1 MLAFASSRAKDSSGR
16 TRSSLHVLPF
26 GVPGETVTLATA
38 SEGFTGLAFSPDGKW
53 LAMTHRTRGD
63 HYDSD
68 EVGRRPPRKID
79 HLMFSL
85 NGEGFTIDRPA
96 HVYVIATDGSTGL
109 VNLTPGPH
117 ECSSPQW
124 FPDSSQLAV
133 DVTRHLVNYA
143 SDIGVVDVALPDGE
157 PGDDEDHPVR
167 LLTKGEGMYSVG
179 PVSTDGKAVI
189 VSGIDDSTIY
199 PQNSHIGTLPTNGV
213 GTPAWFTRA
222 IDRTWAPFMC
232 TNGPSWSEGGSVL
245 GAIED
250 RGNINVYRAYPEG
263 KDPEPVIAGDL
274 NVTGWSEGKLDGRG
288 VVAYT
293 ATTRDRPSE
302 LFIDVEGTSIQL
314 TTASSAFVERTK
326 PRPGEHFLA
335 PSGEHEVDA
344 WIFRPKDF
352 DPSQTYP
359 MLFNIHG
366 GPFTQYGNYHFDEFQ
381 MQAEAGYVVLCSNP
395 RGGSGRNDEWGKA
408 ILGPKHKEPGTG
420 WGGADYE
427 DCLAVVD
434 AALDKFDFIDPDRVG
449 VLGGSYGGYMTSWI
463 LTHTDRF
470 AAGCSERAVNNL
482 ETLEHYSDIAG
493 LFSIEI
499 GPRFVDDPETYR
511 EMSPITYVKD
521 LNTPLLILHSE
532 EDLRCPVDQATQLF
546 VACQLLEKP
555 DVEYVLFPGEN
566 HELSRSGTPIHRK
579 QRAEI
584 ILEFFDKHLKAED

>member
-1 MLAFASSRAKDSSGR
+1 MRPSDIAGLTNVSDPQLSPDSQHIAYVVTRSDEDANTYRSQIWVATTDGSAPPRPLSSGDHSDGCPRWSPDGTMLAFASSRAKDSSGR

-222 IDRTWAPFMC
+222 IDRTWAPFML
-232 TNGPSWSEGGSVL
+232 SL
-245 GAIED
+245 
-250 RGNINVYRAYPEG
+250 
-263 KDPEPVIAGDL
+263 
-274 NVTGWSEGKLDGRG
+274 
-288 VVAYT
+288 
-293 ATTRDRPSE
+293 
-302 LFIDVEGTSIQL
+302 
-314 TTASSAFVERTK
+314 
-326 PRPGEHFLA
+326 
-335 PSGEHEVDA
+335 
-344 WIFRPKDF
+344 
-352 DPSQTYP
+352 
-359 MLFNIHG
+359 IH
-366 GPFTQYGNYHFDEFQ
+366 
-381 MQAEAGYVVLCSNP
+381 
-395 RGGSGRNDEWGKA
+395 
-408 ILGPKHKEPGTG
+408 I
-420 WGGADYE
+420 
-427 DCLAVVD
+427 
-434 AALDKFDFIDPDRVG
+434 
-449 VLGGSYGGYMTSWI
+449 
-463 LTHTDRF
+463 
-470 AAGCSERAVNNL
+470 
-482 ETLEHYSDIAG
+482 
-493 LFSIEI
+493 
-499 GPRFVDDPETYR
+499 
-511 EMSPITYVKD
+511 
-521 LNTPLLILHSE
+521 
-532 EDLRCPVDQATQLF
+532 
-546 VACQLLEKP
+546 
-555 DVEYVLFPGEN
+555 
-566 HELSRSGTPIHRK
+566 
-579 QRAEI
+579 
-584 ILEFFDKHLKAED
+584 